1 VAAQGQPLIKFAMV
15 DEQNPAFVD
24 DKNGH
29 GKINFFV
36 NMGH

>member
-1 VAAQGQPLIKFAMV
+1 MV

-24 DKNGH
+24 DKNSH

-36 NMGH
+36 NMCH